1 MQTVVNSDGRGYGMK
16 LLRWAAMVGLRMGD
30 DEGEDLV
37 DGKGDRKRGVERIE
51 EEEA

>member
-30 DEGEDLV
+30 DEGVDLV
-37 DGKGDRKRGVERIE
+37 DGKG
-51 EEEA
+51 

>member
-1 MQTVVNSDGRGYGMK
+1 MNSVSRGYGMK

-37 DGKGDRKRGVERIE
+37 DGKG
-51 EEEA
+51 

>member
-1 MQTVVNSDGRGYGMK
+1 MNSDGRGYGMK

-37 DGKGDRKRGVERIE
+37 DDRGDRKRGVERIE
-51 EEEA
+51 EEQA

>member
-1 MQTVVNSDGRGYGMK
+1 MNNVGRGYGMK

-37 DGKGDRKRGVERIE
+37 DGNG
-51 EEEA
+51 